1 MGHIRLSRE
10 NDLILVA
17 PASANI
23 IAHTAA
29 GISNDLATTVLLAS
43 NKPVFFVP
51 SMNVEMWN
59 NPITQKNIKFLKDND
74 YNFIGPD
81 SGDLACGETGDG
93 RMSEPSKV
101 YEYIASTIK
110 KKKLKLNILVT
121 AGPTYEAID
130 PVRYI
135 GNKSSGKQGI
145 EIAKAFHKLGANVSL
160 VLGPC
165 SESIPKDMNTINI
178 ETAKDM
184 YREIKKMNKID
195 VAICAAAV
203 SDWSIDNPSNM
214 KIKKNNNNKPN
225 LNLSLNP
232 DILEYISNKKNNRPR
247 LVIGFAAETENHQK
261 FGLDKLKNKNLD
273 MMSAYS
279 AVSLGHAHPELV
291 KVFRD
296 QSETLSLTSRAF
308 YTNTLG
314 PYLETITKMT
324 GFEMALPMNS
334 GAEAVET
341 AIKSARRWAYRSKK
355 IEPNKAE
362 IIVAEGNFH
371 GRTTTIISFSSE
383 SNSKDDFGPHTP
395 GFISVEFGSTKAV
408 EDAITD
414 NTAAVLFL
422 SLIHIS

>member
-1 MGHIRLSRE
+1 
-10 NDLILVA
+10 
-17 PASANI
+17 
-23 IAHTAA
+23 
-29 GISNDLATTVLLAS
+29 
-43 NKPVFFVP
+43 
-51 SMNVEMWN
+51 MNQES
-59 NPITQKNIKFLKDND
+59 IH
-74 YNFIGPD
+74 GPD
-81 SGDLACGETGDG
+81 NYKPLEVVL
-93 RMSEPSKV
+93 SEAKGV
-101 YEYIASTIK
+101 W
-110 KKKLKLNILVT
+110 VW
-121 AGPTYEAID
+121 D
-130 PVRYI
+130 VDQ
-135 GNKSSGKQGI
+135 NK
-145 EIAKAFHKLGANVSL
+145 
-160 VLGPC
+160 
-165 SESIPKDMNTINI
+165 
-178 ETAKDM
+178 
-184 YREIKKMNKID
+184 Y
-195 VAICAAAV
+195 
-203 SDWSIDNPSNM
+203 
-214 KIKKNNNNKPN
+214 
-225 LNLSLNP
+225 
-232 DILEYISNKKNNRPR
+232 
-247 LVIGFAAETENHQK
+247 
-261 FGLDKLKNKNLD
+261 LD

-279 AVSLGHAHPELV
+279 AVSHGHAHPELV

-414 NTAAVLFL
+414 NTAAVLFEPVQGEGGIIEPPQNWL
-422 SLIHIS
+422 SDVRNICDKNNVLMILDEVQSGLGRTGKLFAFEHANIRPDGLILGKALGGGFMPVSVFLSSKDVLQWMNPGSHGSTFGGNPLGSAIAKRSLELLYEEGLIENSRIMGEYFKNSLLQLNSKIIKEVRGKGLWLGVEIDPKFISGKDLSKLLLKKGILCKETRETTIRFAPPLIIKKDEIDWAVEIIGDAFKNIESKT

>member
-1 MGHIRLSRE
+1 MVKNLKILLIISGGIAAYKSLELIRILKRNNIKVQVILTKGGEKFVTALSVAALSEEKVYQDLFSLKDETEMGHIRLSRE

-247 LVIGFAAETENHQK
+247 LVIGFAAETDNLIKNAQE
-261 FGLDKLKNKNLD
+261 KLKKKNCDWILAND
-273 MMSAYS
+273 ISKN
-279 AVSLGHAHPELV
+279 PEI
-291 KVFRD
+291 FGGD
-296 QSETLSLTSRAF
+296 N
-308 YTNTLG
+308 NTISF
-314 PYLETITKMT
+314 ITKNNIDKWNT
-324 GFEMALPMNS
+324 C
-334 GAEAVET
+334 
-341 AIKSARRWAYRSKK
+341 SKK
-355 IEPNKAE
+355 E
-362 IIVAEGNFH
+362 VAEKLVNKV
-371 GRTTTIISFSSE
+371 IENI
-383 SNSKDDFGPHTP
+383 
-395 GFISVEFGSTKAV
+395 
-408 EDAITD
+408 
-414 NTAAVLFL
+414 
-422 SLIHIS
+422 